1 MKSKR
6 DFYIILLALVV
17 LLILVILN
25 IFSVGV
31 SIPSSNV
38 WAILFGD
45 NSGSESTWPFIVES
59 RLFRSIVGL
68 IGGGSLAVAG
78 LILQVYFRN
87 PLAGPGVLGI
97 SSGASL
103 GVAAVI
109 MGGYSLGLESQHLSQ
124 LIAGVAGATI
134 VLTGIL
140 FISKFIR
147 NYITLLVVG
156 LMLGYFVSAIVNLLF
171 LNADEIET
179 RAYVVWGLGS
189 FAGLTKSEFL
199 WFVVVGMSTVL
210 GSLFITKSL
219 NAFVLGEDYAKSMGV
234 NLKKVRLLVIAITSI
249 QAAVVTVFCGPISF
263 IGVAVPQMV
272 RQVFTSTNYRFLIPT
287 CFLLGAILGV
297 LSDVIMRLF
306 DNTLPLN
313 TITALIGA
321 PIILYTIIKLNKRVA

>member
-1 MKSKR
+1 MKIKR
-6 DFYIILLALVV
+6 DYYIILLALA
-17 LLILVILN
+17 LLIFLVIAN
-25 IFSVGV
+25 IFLVGV
-31 SIPSSNV
+31 AIPSSNI
-38 WAILFGD
+38 WSILSGD
-45 NSGSESTWPFIVES
+45 NSGSESTWPYIVES
-59 RLFRSIVGL
+59 RLFRSFVGL
-68 IGGGSLAVAG
+68 VGGGSLAVAG

-103 GVAAVI
+103 GVAVVI
-109 MGGYSLGLESQHLSQ
+109 MGGYSIGLQSEHLSQ
-124 LIAGVAGATI
+124 LTAGILGATA
-134 VLTGIL
+134 VLTTIL
-140 FISKFIR
+140 FISKYIR

-189 FAGLTKSEFL
+189 FAGLNKAEFI
-199 WFVVVGMSTVL
+199 WFLIIGLATVISALFMS
-210 GSLFITKSL
+210 KAL
-219 NAFVLGEDYAKSMGV
+219 NAFVLGEDYAKSMGI
-234 NLKKVRLLVIAITSI
+234 NQKKVRLFVIAITSI
-249 QAAVVTVFCGPISF
+249 QAALVTVFCGPISF

-272 RQVFTSTNYRFLIPT
+272 RQLFLSTNYRFLIPT

-297 LSDVIMRLF
+297 LSDVIMRMF

-321 PIILYTIIKLNKRVA
+321 PIILYTIIKLNRRVA